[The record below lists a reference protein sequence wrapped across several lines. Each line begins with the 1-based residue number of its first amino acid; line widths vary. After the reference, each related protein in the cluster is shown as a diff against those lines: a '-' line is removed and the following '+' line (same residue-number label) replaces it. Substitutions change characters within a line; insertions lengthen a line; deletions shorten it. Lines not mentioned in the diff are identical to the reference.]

1 MDTAIPVEPLRWAG
15 DRLVILDQS
24 QLPQR
29 EVYLEL
35 SDPEEV
41 ALAIEE
47 MRVRGGPLIGLTAA
61 FGLAL
66 AALNA
71 PDCPDRF
78 REAILRAADRLR
90 RTRPTAVNLF
100 WALDRMLALA
110 HGLEPPEARTALV
123 AEAGRLLA
131 EDRAATLRI
140 ARFGADLL
148 PEGATVL
155 THCNTGTLATGGIGT
170 ALGVIYGAWWQGKIR
185 RVLVDETRPQLQ
197 GARLTAWELSRAGVP
212 FVLITDSMAGYFFSR
227 GEVDAVVVGAD
238 RIAASGD
245 VANKVGTYTLAVLAR
260 HHGVPFYVAAPL
272 STVDLNTPSGADIP
286 IEHRRPE
293 EVLFV
298 GSCRVAPEGVEV
310 ANPAFDV
317 TPAGL
322 VTAIITDV
330 GVLRPPYP
338 ESLALA
344 VRAAGGTPRP
354 TTDRR

>member
-1 MDTAIPVEPLRWAG
+1 MDTVIPVEPLRWAG

-35 SDPEEV
+35 NDPEEV
-41 ALAIEE
+41 ARAIEE
-47 MRVRGGPLIGLTAA
+47 MRVRGAPLIGLTAA

-66 AALNA
+66 AAFKA
-71 PDCPDRF
+71 PERPDEF
-78 REAILRAADRLR
+78 RDALTRAADRLR

-110 HGLEPPEARTALV
+110 DGLAPPEARTALV
-123 AEAGRLLA
+123 AEAERLLA

-148 PEGATVL
+148 PDGATVL
-155 THCNTGTLATGGIGT
+155 THCNTGALATGGIGT
-170 ALGVIYGAWWQGKIR
+170 ALGVIYEAWARGKVR

-197 GARLTAWELSRAGVP
+197 GARLTAWELKKAGVP
-212 FVLITDSMAGYFFSR
+212 FVLMADSTAGYFFGR
-227 GEVDAVVVGAD
+227 GEVDCVVVGAD
-238 RIAASGD
+238 RVAANGD
-245 VANKVGTYTLAVLAR
+245 VANKVGTYSLAVLAR
-260 HHGVPFYVAAPL
+260 YHGVPFYVAAPL
-272 STVDLNTPSGADIP
+272 STVDLRTASGADIP

-322 VTAIITDV
+322 ITAIVTDA
-330 GVLRPPYP
+330 GVLRPPYA

-344 VRAAGGTPRP
+344 VRGGESTPCP